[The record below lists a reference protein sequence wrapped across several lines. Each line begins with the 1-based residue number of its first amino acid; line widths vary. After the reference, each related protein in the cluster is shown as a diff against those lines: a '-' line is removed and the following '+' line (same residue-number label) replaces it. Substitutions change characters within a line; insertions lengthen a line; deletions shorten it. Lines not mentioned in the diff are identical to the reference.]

1 VTVWNNSDWGACNG
15 AWVQNFGTGCALAG
29 NTVRV
34 ITSTSLCIGSQL
46 LLLHTGGFHGDL
58 STGKYVRVA
67 VLIDGRTLTTRA
79 RVTLG
84 ASSTIGAYSKN
95 IKGQVRQGSKEII
108 TVNAPYQPEP
118 MFLKRGRIGSFR
130 PIPVHLISGFDAQP
144 GTDSG
149 PLDVGKL
156 LPSFPVMDLTNAAE
170 FQFPDVA
177 TSVGSCPQPS

>member
-1 VTVWNNSDWGACNG
+1 V
-15 AWVQNFGTGCALAG
+15 AG

-84 ASSTIGAYSKN
+84 ASPTVVAYSKN

-108 TVNAPYQPEP
+108 TVKRAVPAGAHVPE
-118 MFLKRGRIGSFR
+118 
-130 PIPVHLISGFDAQP
+130 
-144 GTDSG
+144 TG
-149 PLDVGKL
+149 PHR
-156 LPSFPVMDLTNAAE
+156 
-170 FQFPDVA
+170 QFPTHTRASDLRL
-177 TSVGSCPQPS
+177 